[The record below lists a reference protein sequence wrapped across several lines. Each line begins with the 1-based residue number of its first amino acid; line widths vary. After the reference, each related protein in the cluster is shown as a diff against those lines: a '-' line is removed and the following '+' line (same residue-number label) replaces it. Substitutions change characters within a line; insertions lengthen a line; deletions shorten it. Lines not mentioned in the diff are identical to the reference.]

1 MRASNWSTT
10 WVAHKSATPRTLC
23 RSKRSQAEVLLG
35 RCVRG
40 AQVALSASVTAQLEA
55 ACPPIR
61 DPDLFWSLWEN
72 MEGDNIRHLCV
83 RCVLG
88 GWDRPQL
95 RACFSNATVQQ
106 CLQVLDHVRRMG
118 DANTVMAWAAAGGR
132 HKRALGFVH
141 RRADKRV
148 KGLSR

>member
-1 MRASNWSTT
+1 M
-10 WVAHKSATPRTLC
+10 
-23 RSKRSQAEVLLG
+23 
-35 RCVRG
+35 
-40 AQVALSASVTAQLEA
+40 SASVTARLEA

-61 DPDLFWSLWEN
+61 DPDLFWRLWEN

-95 RACFSNATVQQ
+95 RACLSNATVQQ